1 MPGMPI
7 SIRPIPVFALV
18 EVFLEPEPLGLGD
31 FPVLIGGAGAGHEG
45 WLGEIE
51 GIDLTLSFL
60 RDKRAEALRVQQRE
74 PIHLGLPAVGS
85 WNGS

>member
-1 MPGMPI
+1 MG
-7 SIRPIPVFALV
+7 S
-18 EVFLEPEPLGLGD
+18 
-31 FPVLIGGAGAGHEG
+31 FPAP
-45 WLGEIE
+45 GEIE

-74 PIHLGLPAVGS
+74 PIDLGLPAVGS

>member
-1 MPGMPI
+1 MG
-7 SIRPIPVFALV
+7 S
-18 EVFLEPEPLGLGD
+18 
-31 FPVLIGGAGAGHEG
+31 FPAP
-45 WLGEIE
+45 GEIE

-85 WNGS
+85 WNLLPQNEVRRFRWVLNLCA

>member
-1 MPGMPI
+1 MG
-7 SIRPIPVFALV
+7 S
-18 EVFLEPEPLGLGD
+18 
-31 FPVLIGGAGAGHEG
+31 FPAPR
-45 WLGEIE
+45 EIE